1 MSLVANSSGPLNK
14 RTGATRWSLRENWKA
29 MRGNALTEIQARKI
43 LADLY
48 EIRNGERLPGSTAK
62 TFFTSWAS
70 NKVLETSDS
79 TGVHYRQVVRTFIES
94 LGKRSE
100 ADLSMLTPRDAFDA
114 HAARCD

>member
-1 MSLVANSSGPLNK
+1 
-14 RTGATRWSLRENWKA
+14 

-48 EIRNGERLPGSTAK
+48 EIRNGEQLPGSTAR

-70 NKVLETSDS
+70 NKVLETADS
-79 TGVHYRQVVRTFIES
+79 TGVHYQQVVRSFIES

-100 ADLSMLTPRDAFDA
+100 ADLSMLTPRDVIRLPRRTREKSKRINCKSGGQNNSNGAE
-114 HAARCD
+114 RCPGRQTR